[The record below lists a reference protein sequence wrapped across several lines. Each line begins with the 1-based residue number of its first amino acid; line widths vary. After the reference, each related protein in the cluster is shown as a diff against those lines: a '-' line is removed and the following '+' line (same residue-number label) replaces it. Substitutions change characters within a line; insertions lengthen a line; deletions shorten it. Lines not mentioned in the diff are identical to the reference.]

1 MNERL
6 LWIGGLAAAAASA
19 VGVGIYMSNKSAVA
33 AAAASGGTAA
43 STGTTPTGSNS
54 LGIYYVVLNADGTT
68 SPPSPAPAAGQ
79 TVQFFSPI
87 GSNGWGD
94 NSAAAAS
101 GAANGLTSISIP
113 SSGYN
118 NATLVYSGTPATANI
133 AITWIDANGTSH
145 TNNVTLT

>member
-6 LWIGGLAAAAASA
+6 LWIGGLAAAAVSA
-19 VGVGIYMSNKSAVA
+19 VGVGIYLSNKNA
-33 AAAASGGTAA
+33 AGASGGTAA
-43 STGTTPTGSNS
+43 TSTGTSPSSTPSGT
-54 LGIYYVVLNADGTT
+54 LGTYYVVLNADGTT
-68 SPPSPAPAAGQ
+68 SPPAPAPAAGQ

-94 NSAAAAS
+94 NTAAAAS

-118 NATLVYSGTPATANI
+118 NATLVYSGTPATAKI
-133 AITWIDANGTSH
+133 AITWIDANGASH